1 MTSLLISALMQ
12 GMIYAPMALGVFL
25 AFRILDTPDLTIDG
39 SFVFGM
45 TATAIVTIAGQPILA
60 LFAGILA
67 GGMAGLVTGFLQTK
81 LQINP
86 ILSGILTM
94 TGLYS
99 VNYAVLGG
107 QSNRYL
113 QGSTGESAATI
124 YKAFGVRMERLPG
137 GKTIWTSDLTAL
149 ILTTSLVVIAVMI
162 LAIFFKTRTGMA
174 IRATGDNEEMVRSS
188 SIDADAT
195 RIQGIVLA
203 NAMVALS
210 GALLC
215 EQQSYADLNC
225 GTGMLVV
232 GLASV
237 IIGQMLFGKKGV
249 TVGLISAV
257 VGSMLYRL
265 VLQLAYKVDM
275 PSYLVKLLSAV
286 IVALALVMPL
296 LKRKNRERLS
306 KKRRMGKAVSQEE
319 KP

>member
-45 TATAIVTIAGQPILA
+45 TATAIVTIAGHPILA

-67 GGMAGLVTGFLQTK
+67 GGMAGVVTGFLQTK

-124 YKAFGVRMERLPG
+124 YKAFGVWMARLPG
-137 GKTIWTSDLTAL
+137 GKAIWTSDLTSL
-149 ILTTSLVVIAVMI
+149 ILTTALVIVAVMI

-195 RIQGIVLA
+195 RILGIVLA

-275 PSYLVKLLSAV
+275 PSYLVKLLSGV

>member
-45 TATAIVTIAGQPILA
+45 TATAIVTIAGHPILA

-67 GGMAGLVTGFLQTK
+67 GGVAGLVTGFLQTK